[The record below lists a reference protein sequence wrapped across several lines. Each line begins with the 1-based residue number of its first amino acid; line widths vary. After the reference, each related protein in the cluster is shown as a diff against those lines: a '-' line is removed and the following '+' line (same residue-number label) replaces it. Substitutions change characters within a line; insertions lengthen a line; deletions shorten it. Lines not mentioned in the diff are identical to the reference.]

1 LPEATPNS
9 NPSWF
14 GFAITVRPGA
24 PFTRLQLVQHIE
36 DHRIGT
42 RLLFGGNLLRQP
54 AYANLPHRVVGPLT
68 NADIITENTFWIGVY
83 PGLSDDM
90 IDYVLSTIGSFV
102 TKSKAS

>member
-1 LPEATPNS
+1 MK
-9 NPSWF
+9 
-14 GFAITVRPGA
+14 
-24 PFTRLQLVQHIE
+24 LVQHIE

-68 NADIITENTFWIGVY
+68 NADIITDNTFWIVVY

-90 IDYVLSTIGSFV
+90 IDYVLSTI
-102 TKSKAS
+102 AECIAAHR

>member
-1 LPEATPNS
+1 
-9 NPSWF
+9 
-14 GFAITVRPGA
+14 
-24 PFTRLQLVQHIE
+24 
-36 DHRIGT
+36 
-42 RLLFGGNLLRQP
+42 LFGGNLLRQP

>member
-1 LPEATPNS
+1 
-9 NPSWF
+9 
-14 GFAITVRPGA
+14 
-24 PFTRLQLVQHIE
+24 
-36 DHRIGT
+36 
-42 RLLFGGNLLRQP
+42 
-54 AYANLPHRVVGPLT
+54 VVGPLT